1 MGADETTGRIITFYS
16 YKGGTGRSMALAN
29 MAWILASNGHRVLTV
44 DWDLEAPGLH
54 RYFHPFLL
62 DKELTSTPGL
72 MDMLWS
78 YAAGMVDPS
87 LDNREQWRKKHADVL
102 EYAVSLRH
110 KFPHGGFVD
119 LLPAGRQDRSY
130 AGRAMSFDWDNF
142 YDRLH
147 GGSFIDEMRSSM
159 RGHYDYVLI
168 DSRTGLNDTS
178 GICTVQ
184 LPDVLVIC
192 FTLNNQSVTGALAV
206 ADSVRRQRGDRDL
219 RILPVPSRVED
230 GEKARLEAA
239 RSYVRHGFRRFL
251 DVRTREDRDRY
262 WGDVE
267 IPYKIFYAYEEILAS
282 IGDRPHQEGSL
293 LAAYERL
300 TAHVTDGRV
309 TEAEPL
315 PESEREALVRRFWR
329 RTVGVSLYDFFISHH
344 PADRRWAEWI
354 AVELERAGYRVW
366 AWSRNLRPGA
376 RLSEEIERV
385 MLSSDVTLALL
396 SPAAL
401 RSVGLH
407 REWGLARDVD
417 PGGESARLIPV
428 QVVECPT
435 PARLRDLNGIQL
447 AGEDEK
453 TARQRLLTAIRL
465 VQPSTGGSRPRDAG
479 VGSRDFPGRL
489 PKIARMPPVRLR
501 DLVGRE
507 EEIFDL
513 WTGFRDRRGI
523 TQVICGFA
531 GVGKTTLA
539 AEFVHRFAPTYDAVW
554 WVSARSRDDAVL
566 GVAELAVALG
576 GPEDPNL
583 DEPAREL
590 PHLLGD
596 RRCLLILDGV
606 EDVRDWRAV
615 APLPVMDVLITSRL
629 QAWGADV
636 VRHEMSVLSE
646 AESVELLR
654 RIEPDLGDGPARE
667 IAGRAGGLP
676 LALALA
682 ATSPGVAGNLRGDT
696 HTRSSGFILA
706 PFWAWA
712 RERLW
717 TEAPAAVEL
726 LRIVAFFA
734 PDPIPV
740 SLFVDTPAAADHPGL
755 RNAMTRDSNFAGLL
769 ATLHDY
775 SLVERDEDSFRVH
788 PLVQEAVREE
798 LTIIAQE
805 SYRRQGERLLVSA
818 RLGDPVDARNWP
830 RYRRL
835 LPHVVAADWAQGQS
849 LRALVLLL
857 CGHLSAAGEI
867 DRARSLCEDVVAR
880 FTVLLGANHRDTV
893 AAMHTF
899 AAVAW
904 QAGDADVAL
913 ALAERVWARQS
924 ELLGPDHGDTLTAL
938 NNLAVMLGSQ
948 GRHEEALG
956 QNARLLA
963 LRQTALGPDHPDTLV
978 ALGNRATML
987 FGAGRL
993 AEALN
998 CERTVYAGRYRRL
1011 GPEHRVTLASLENA
1025 ATIQLA
1031 LGENR
1036 DAAETADLLVA
1047 RYGELLG
1054 ADHPDTL
1061 RAMILLA
1068 RARQRLGDVTSA
1080 RRLLAEAS
1088 DRQHRVLPEEHP
1100 QHAAIGAVLSEMW
1113 GPEDDQERGDT

>member
-1 MGADETTGRIITFYS
+1 MDADETTGRIVTFYS

-29 MAWILASNGHRVLTV
+29 MAWILASNGNRVLTV

-87 LDNREQWRKKHADVL
+87 LDNREQWRKTHADVL

-110 KFPHGGFVD
+110 EFPHGGFVD

-130 AGRAMSFDWDNF
+130 ASRAMSFDWDNF

-147 GGSFIDEMRSSM
+147 GGSFIEEMRGSM
-159 RGHYDYVLI
+159 RRHYDYVLI

-239 RSYVRHGFRRFL
+239 RSYVRHGFRRFV
-251 DVRTREDRDRY
+251 DVGSREERDRY

-282 IGDRPHQEGSL
+282 VGDRPHQEGSL

-300 TAHVTDGRV
+300 TARVTGGRV

-315 PESEREALVRRFWR
+315 PVSEREALVRRFWR

-344 PADRRWAEWI
+344 PADQRWAEWI
-354 AVELERAGYRVW
+354 AAELEQAGYRVW
-366 AWSRNLRPGA
+366 ASSRNLRPGA

-401 RSVGLH
+401 RTVGLR

-435 PARLRDLNGIQL
+435 PAGLRDLNGIQL

-465 VQPSTGGSRPRDAG
+465 VQPSTGGLRPRDAG

-513 WTGFRDRRGI
+513 WAGFRGRGV

-531 GVGKTTLA
+531 GVGKTALA

-554 WVSARSRDDAVL
+554 WVSARSRDDVVL
-566 GVAELAVALG
+566 GVAELVVALG
-576 GPEDPNL
+576 GTEDPNL
-583 DEPAREL
+583 DEPGREL
-590 PHLLGD
+590 PFVLGN

-606 EDVRDWRAV
+606 EDVRDWRTV

-629 QAWGADV
+629 QGWGADV
-636 VRHEMSVLSE
+636 VRHELSVLSE

-667 IAGRAGGLP
+667 IAGRAGGLA

-682 ATSPGVAGNLRGDT
+682 ATSPAVAGNLRGDT

-717 TEAPAAVEL
+717 NEAPAAVEL

-755 RNAMTRDSNFAGLL
+755 RNAMTRDSNFDELL
-769 ATLHDY
+769 ATLHDH

-818 RLGDPVDARNWP
+818 RLGDPVDARSWP

-857 CGHLSAAGEI
+857 CGQLSAVGEI
-867 DRARSLCEDVVAR
+867 DRAVSLSQDAAAR
-880 FTVLLGANHRDTV
+880 FTNLLGPDHRDTI
-893 AAMHTF
+893 AALHTF
-899 AAVAW
+899 AALAW
-904 QAGDADVAL
+904 QTGEVQTAL
-913 ALAERVWARQS
+913 VLAERVWTRRA
-924 ELLGPDHGDTLTAL
+924 ELLGPEHGDTLAAL
-938 NNLAVMLGSQ
+938 NNLAVMLWSQ
-948 GRHEEALG
+948 DRREEALSR
-956 QNARLLA
+956 NETLLA
-963 LRQTALGPDHPDTLV
+963 LRQAALGPDHPDTLV

-998 CERTVYAGRYRRL
+998 CEQAVHLGRRRRL
-1011 GPEHRVTLASLENA
+1011 GAQHPATLASLENIA
-1025 ATIQLA
+1025 AIRLEM
-1031 LGENR
+1031 GEKNS
-1036 DAAETADLLVA
+1036 AAETYELVVA

-1054 ADHPDTL
+1054 TDHPDTL

-1068 RARQRLGDVTSA
+1068 RARQRLGDETAA

-1088 DRQHRVLPEEHP
+1088 DRQHRVLPEDHP
-1100 QHAAIGAVLSEMW
+1100 QHAAIGAVLREMW
-1113 GPEDDQERGDT
+1113 GPKDDQERGDT